1 MSMEFTV
8 EEINLMCIY
17 DTGSR
22 ERLVN
27 GIIEGMG
34 DVDDPELSELMQ
46 NTADKLA
53 KLSDREFAELSFFPE
68 YGLNDSPETEV

>member
-22 ERLVN
+22 ERLVK
-27 GIIEGMG
+27 GIIAGMG
-34 DVDDPELSELMQ
+34 DVDDPELSQLME

-53 KLSDREFAELSFFPE
+53 KLSDREFAELSFSPE
-68 YGLNDSPETEV
+68 YGLNDFPETEV